1 MDNIDVVRRNN
12 LQLLMDLGLGTV
24 TYLAKESGI
33 NRSTLSSV
41 INGSKMLEKHAR
53 LIERSF
59 DKPFNW
65 LDMPHHAKGVV
76 EYEKTVLR
84 AAINCLYSISEIE
97 DIFNSLN
104 RKGKTDLMDKL
115 YLIFTDPAARELKP
129 RTLKVMLGIT
139 DDKEKKRPVNQ
150 RQASI
155 RNKSKNK

>member
-1 MDNIDVVRRNN
+1 MENIDVVRRSN

-41 INGSKMLEKHAR
+41 MNGSKMLEKHAR

-65 LDMPHHAKGVV
+65 LDVPHHAKGVV
-76 EYEKTVLR
+76 EYEKTVMR
-84 AAINCLYSISEIE
+84 AVINCIYSINEIE
-97 DIFNSLN
+97 DIFKSIN
-104 RKGKTDLMDKL
+104 RRGKTDLIDKL

-139 DDKEKKRPVNQ
+139 DDKKKKRSVN
-150 RQASI
+150 
-155 RNKSKNK
+155 KG